1 MLRIVQKLAQQTS
14 SDHPPTT
21 PIILTVGDAT
31 PPPRDLGH
39 DTFLDHAEVDR
50 PTIDTVEDGMFTTSD
65 GEATDDDANNSLF
78 DKFT

>member
-1 MLRIVQKLAQQTS
+1 M
-14 SDHPPTT
+14 
-21 PIILTVGDAT
+21 GNAT

-39 DTFLDHAEVDR
+39 DTFLDHAEVDS

-65 GEATDDDANNSLF
+65 GEATDDDANYSLF